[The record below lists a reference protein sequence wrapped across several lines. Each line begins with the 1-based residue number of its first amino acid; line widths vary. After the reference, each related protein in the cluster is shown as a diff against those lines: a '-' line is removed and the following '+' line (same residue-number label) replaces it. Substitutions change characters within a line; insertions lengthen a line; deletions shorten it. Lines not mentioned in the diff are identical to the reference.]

1 MQDID
6 DVLAKEF
13 DGSPKSADYLMPEV
27 PQPHPSQRKVSFA
40 PGTVNLL
47 SERAQNLIKR
57 SLPPQTV
64 PASNPL
70 PAAPIMTWNSNTD
83 SLDKEQQKAF
93 RLLSEA
99 AVLMQTHQYDTYEE
113 ALRKYREF
121 LRTPAHVAIDQG
133 MMLRVQEEADR
144 LEAWLEEQRRKEK
157 TLPPHCQTA
166 TPADCRECKDP
177 RNKNRAVCKVATP
190 VVCSACDKL
199 RKGIITL
206 DEYRQIMAG
215 DAMHNRYAMGVGKSR
230 RKRRRCKKKPTRK
243 RKKKR
248 TWRRRRMRRRS
259 RKR

>member
-13 DGSPKSADYLMPEV
+13 DGSPQPADYLKSEA

-47 SERAQNLIKR
+47 SQRAQNLIKR
-57 SLPPQTV
+57 SLPPQTI

-70 PAAPIMTWNSNTD
+70 PAAPIMTWNINTG

-99 AVLMQTHQYDTYEE
+99 AVLMQTHQYATYEE

-121 LRTPAHVAIDQG
+121 LRTPAHVAIGEG

-144 LEAWLEEQRRKEK
+144 LEAWLNEQRKKEK
-157 TLPPHCQTA
+157 RLPLDCQTA
-166 TPADCRECKDP
+166 TPADCRNCKDP
-177 RNKNRAVCKVATP
+177 RNKSRAVCKVATP

-215 DAMHNRYAMGVGKSR
+215 DAMHRRYAMGLRKSR
-230 RKRRRCKKKPTRK
+230 RSCKKKPTRK

-248 TWRRRRMRRRS
+248 TRRRRGMRRRS

>member
-13 DGSPKSADYLMPEV
+13 DGSPQPADYLMPA
-27 PQPHPSQRKVSFA
+27 PHASQRKVSFA

-47 SERAQNLIKR
+47 SQRAQNLINR
-57 SLPPQTV
+57 SLPPQTAT
-64 PASNPL
+64 ASKPL
-70 PAAPIMTWNSNTD
+70 PAAPITTWNINTG

-99 AVLMQTHQYDTYEE
+99 AVLMQTHQYATYEE

-121 LRTPAHVAIDQG
+121 LRTPAHVAIGQG

-144 LEAWLEEQRRKEK
+144 LEAWLN
-157 TLPPHCQTA
+157 CQTA

-215 DAMHNRYAMGVGKSR
+215 DAMHKRYAMGVGKSR

-248 TWRRRRMRRRS
+248 TRKRRRITRRS
-259 RKR
+259 RRR

>member
-1 MQDID
+1 MSEID
-6 DVLAKEF
+6 DILADAF
-13 DGSPKSADYLMPEV
+13 DNSPKSGDYLMPES
-27 PQPHPSQRKVSFA
+27 PQPPPSQRKVSFA

-47 SERAQNLIKR
+47 SKRAQNLIKR
-57 SLPPQTV
+57 SLAPQTAT
-64 PASNPL
+64 ASKPL
-70 PAAPIMTWNSNTD
+70 PAAPITTWNINTE

-99 AVLMQTHQYDTYEE
+99 AVLMQTHQYATYEE
-113 ALRKYREF
+113 ALRKYKEF
-121 LRTPAHVAIDQG
+121 LRTPAHVAIAQG
-133 MMLRVQEEADR
+133 MMLRVREEAER

-157 TLPPHCQTA
+157 TLPLDCQTA
-166 TPADCRECKDP
+166 TPADCRNCKDP
-177 RNKNRAVCKVATP
+177 RNKNRTVCKVATP

-215 DAMHNRYAMGVGKSR
+215 DAMHKRYAMGVGKSR

-248 TWRRRRMRRRS
+248 SRKRRRIRRRS
-259 RKR
+259 RRR